1 MSICHYRSG
10 TCATYSKQTA
20 YRGKLT
26 GRAAQKKMNQI
37 PVIVGNP
44 AYGEELELDE
54 DGVNPANLI
63 PLVSVILLLS
73 LSQPR
78 RTRM

>member
-1 MSICHYRSG
+1 
-10 TCATYSKQTA
+10 
-20 YRGKLT
+20 
-26 GRAAQKKMNQI
+26 MNQI